1 MFRKGLVLMTVVVV
15 SLIAL
20 AFTGALLYLITS
32 ETGISSAEKRY
43 TNALEVGKGVSSYIM
58 QLATRGDLCSMV
70 DCTKIGEEISEK
82 EGFKFKTIGN
92 YEVEA
97 YLLRKVPPTTS
108 PEGIYSIKVVVK
120 NIHNKNERSEIYF
133 VYEVSSP

>member
-15 SLIAL
+15 SLVAL

-32 ETGISSAEKRY
+32 ETGISGAEKRY

-58 QLATRGDLCSMV
+58 QIATKGDLCSMV
-70 DCTKIGEEISEK
+70 DCTKTGEEISES
-82 EGFKFKTIGN
+82 GSFRFKNVGN

-97 YLLRKVPPTTS
+97 YLLRKVPATTS
-108 PEGIYSIKVVVK
+108 PEGIYSFKVVVK
-120 NIHNKNERSEIYF
+120 NKNNEKERSEIYF
-133 VYEVSSP
+133 VYEVTSP